1 MPKAPAAPDQEA
13 EGWSD
18 SSDAES
24 VASESGNSVRST
36 PPPAEQPPKKD
47 KKHLKKATQS
57 PTKKT
62 AGKATKAKPAK
73 APTEAPAKTP
83 AAAPAKTP
91 TPAAAPPKPALFA
104 KSAMDESGARNL
116 TPEEEAAT
124 FITFVETFV
133 KESGNKLLHKG
144 ASTKP
149 AAKGDVSIATW
160 HFFVGG

>member
-1 MPKAPAAPDQEA
+1 MPKAGSAPDQEP
-13 EGWSD
+13 ERWSD

-24 VASESGNSVRST
+24 VASESGDSVRST
-36 PPPAEQPPKKD
+36 PPPVVSTPKKD

-62 AGKATKAKPAK
+62 AGKAKPAKPAK
-73 APTEAPAKTP
+73 APTEAPAPTP

-91 TPAAAPPKPALFA
+91 KEAAPAKPALFA

-116 TPEEEAAT
+116 TPEEEAAA
-124 FITFVETFV
+124 FINFVETFV